1 MITKASHIPHQDAHA
16 NPYFKP
22 VIVKT
27 RFISLNRMLDNPPP
41 PAIFDPR
48 ESIQSSRFYE
58 PISRQDTERDSVE
71 KGDKRT
77 AATTTPPSTFPLR
90 EELPMV
96 PETNGMLERDISKQ
110 QDM

>member
-27 RFISLNRMLDNPPP
+27 RFISLNRMPDN
-41 PAIFDPR
+41 DPR

>member
-1 MITKASHIPHQDAHA
+1 M
-16 NPYFKP
+16 
-22 VIVKT
+22 
-27 RFISLNRMLDNPPP
+27 
-41 PAIFDPR
+41 
-48 ESIQSSRFYE
+48 
-58 PISRQDTERDSVE
+58 E